1 MLTRTGHCT
10 ILLNSIYPLTN
21 GTNCT
26 LGYRIYLCDEHDQ
39 FIETL
44 VFLVGIQAKYF
55 QDTQEMLVLLQKFI
69 AIRGWISFDQIL

>member
-1 MLTRTGHCT
+1 MLTRTEHYT
-10 ILLNSIYPLTN
+10 ILLYSIFPLTN
-21 GTNCT
+21 ETNCT
-26 LGYRIYLCDEHDQ
+26 PGNRIYLCYEHDQ

-69 AIRGWISFDQIL
+69 AIRGWITFDQIL